1 MSLRQLCVE
10 LENQPGRLC
19 SVSEAFAAAGIS
31 IRVMMLSENEQA
43 GAFRMLVSDLE
54 GARRVV
60 MEMQLPARIEEVIA
74 LRIPDEPGSLAGV
87 LKPLWEQ
94 YINVLH
100 MYAFPVREGKSLT
113 VFRFSDPDKALEIL
127 AAAGLQPVEF
137 DDLRKEFSE

>member
-31 IRVMMLSENEQA
+31 IRVMMLSENEEA

-74 LRIPDEPGSLAGV
+74 LRIPDEPGSLARV

-100 MYAFPVREGKSLT
+100 MYAFPVREGNAVT
-113 VFRFSDPDKALEIL
+113 VFRFSEPEKALNIL
-127 AAAGLQPVEF
+127 SNAGLKIVEF
-137 DDLRKEFSE
+137 EELRKEFSE